1 MTAPDPVEVARGQAL
16 FATNCAACH
25 GAGARGD
32 GPVAASLRR
41 PPADLAAGHSLQ
53 HSDDDYAYW
62 IENGIE
68 GTDMP
73 PFAGKLGEGEVRDV
87 IAYVRSLQ
95 QTALLARDA
104 PGAEGCTVAPRT
116 LEGITALGQGE
127 APVEPPNATETGGE
141 PADAATIAEVTATA
155 REMVACSNAGDILR
169 RLALYSDNR
178 LRYAYPDGPTKALVA
193 IAAQPLPLA
202 LADRVALLGV
212 EDVRVLPDGRVIAR
226 VKVDNPAM
234 HSHDPNV
241 AAAAAQQEAARLI
254 FVKQNGR
261 WLVDETRREAP
272 QSNVSPS
279 AGSPGP

>member
-1 MTAPDPVEVARGQAL
+1 
-16 FATNCAACH
+16 
-25 GAGARGD
+25 
-32 GPVAASLRR
+32 LRR
-41 PPADLAAGHSLQ
+41 PPADLVAGHSLQ
-53 HSDDDYAYW
+53 HTDDDYAWW

-73 PFAGKLGEGEVRDV
+73 PFGDKLDGGDVRDV
-87 IAYVRSLQ
+87 IAYLRSMQ

-116 LEGITALGQGE
+116 LEGIAALGQGE
-127 APVEPPNATETGGE
+127 APAEPPNATEAGGE
-141 PADAATIAEVTATA
+141 AADAATVAEITTTA

-169 RLALYSDNR
+169 RLALYSDDR
-178 LRYAYPDGPTKALVA
+178 LRYAYPDGPTKALKA

-202 LADRVALLGV
+202 LPDRVALLGV
-212 EDVRVLPDGRVIAR
+212 EDVSVLPDGRVSAR

-254 FVKQNGR
+254 FVKDDGR

-272 QSNVSPS
+272 QSDASPIT
-279 AGSPGP
+279 GTPTP